1 MPGRDAFGET
11 LIEVLAPLG
20 PVQIRRMF
28 GGSGIFLD
36 GLMFGLVAD
45 DVLYFKSDA
54 ETTPAYE
61 AEGLAPF
68 RYARSDGRVTVMSYW
83 QAPERLLD
91 EPDEMV
97 AWARKALDAA
107 RRAARKPKPIQRASD
122 GRRQR

>member
-1 MPGRDAFGET
+1 MSGRDALGET
-11 LIEVLAPLG
+11 LLELLAPRG
-20 PVQIRRMF
+20 PVHIRRMF

-45 DVLYFKSDA
+45 DVLYFKADA

-61 AEGLAPF
+61 SEGLEPF

-83 QAPERLLD
+83 QVPERLLD

-97 AWARKALDAA
+97 AWGRKAVDTA
-107 RRAARKPKPIQRASD
+107 RRAARKAKPSRPASD
-122 GRRQR
+122 GRRKR